1 VGWCLQ
7 RTECRWRGIAMCYT
21 KGLSRKWVRR
31 KMEEDQEITE
41 LSRIQN
47 KIYTI
52 RGKQVM
58 IDSDLAE
65 LYGVKTKVLNQAVKR
80 NIERF
85 PEEFRFQITAEE
97 KEELVTNCDHLEKLK
112 FSPTL
117 PYAFTEQGVAMLSA
131 VLKSPTAVKVSIR
144 IMQAFV
150 AMRKFILKN
159 AEIFARLDKIEHKQF
174 EHDKKFETIFKA
186 LENKQSLPQR
196 GIFFDGQIFDA
207 YTFVSDLIRS
217 ARSSIILIDNYVD
230 DRVLTLL
237 DKRGKDV
244 KAIIYTKHI
253 SKSLQLD
260 LQKHNA
266 QYAPI
271 EVRELKKAHDRFL
284 IIDKND
290 VYHFGAS
297 LKDLGKKWFA
307 FSKFDRSALN
317 ILNRL

>member
-1 VGWCLQ
+1 
-7 RTECRWRGIAMCYT
+7 
-21 KGLSRKWVRR
+21 
-31 KMEEDQEITE
+31 MEEDQEITE

-65 LYGVKTKVLNQAVKR
+65 LYGVETKYLNRAVKR

-85 PEEFRFQITAEE
+85 PSEFMFQLTHDEFARLRFQIGTSNEPI
-97 KEELVTNCDHLEKLK
+97 LRSQNGTSSSGHGGRRY
-112 FSPTL
+112 L
-117 PYAFTEQGVAMLSA
+117 PYAFNEQGVAMLSA

-196 GIFFDGQIFDA
+196 GIFFEGQIFDA

-244 KAIIYTKHI
+244 KAIIYTKQI

-307 FSKFDRSALN
+307 FSKFDRSALK
-317 ILNRL
+317 ILDRL